1 MIMKMRLEDAMVY
14 ALATA
19 GRGMTTDQLAQKI
32 IEDRLHVRVDGNPV
46 TSAQVYAAVCR
57 NRTIFIKEGGIIH
70 LSM

>member
-1 MIMKMRLEDAMVY
+1 MKMRLEDAMGY

-32 IEDRLHVRVDGNPV
+32 NEERLHVRVDGNPV

>member
-1 MIMKMRLEDAMVY
+1 MKMRLEDAMVY
-14 ALATA
+14 TLATA

-32 IEDRLHVRVDGNPV
+32 NEDRLHVRVDGNPV

-57 NRTIFIKEGGIIH
+57 NHTIFIKEGGIIH

>member
-19 GRGMTTDQLAQKI
+19 GRGMTTDQIAQTI
-32 IEDRLHVRVDGNPV
+32 NEERLHVRVDGNPV

-57 NRTIFIKEGGIIH
+57 NRTIFIKGGGIIH
-70 LSM
+70 LAM

>member
-1 MIMKMRLEDAMVY
+1 MKMRLEDAMVY

>member
-19 GRGMTTDQLAQKI
+19 GRGMTTEQLAQKI
-32 IEDRLHVRVDGNPV
+32 NVERFHVRVDGNPV

-70 LSM
+70 LAM

>member
-19 GRGMTTDQLAQKI
+19 GRGMTTDQIAQKI
-32 IEDRLHVRVDGNPV
+32 NDERLHVRVDGNPV

-57 NRTIFIKEGGIIH
+57 NQKIFIKEGGIIH

>member
-19 GRGMTTDQLAQKI
+19 GRGMTTDQIAQKI
-32 IEDRLHVRVDGNPV
+32 NDERLHVRVDGNPV

>member
-14 ALATA
+14 ALATS

-32 IEDRLHVRVDGNPV
+32 NTERLHVRVDGNPV

-57 NRTIFIKEGGIIH
+57 NSTIFIKEGGLIH
-70 LSM
+70 LCM

>member
-19 GRGMTTDQLAQKI
+19 GRGMTTDQIAQKI
-32 IEDRLHVRVDGNPV
+32 NDERLHIRVDGNPV

>member
-19 GRGMTTDQLAQKI
+19 GRGMTTDQIAQKI
-32 IEDRLHVRVDGNPV
+32 NDERLHIRVDGNPV
-46 TSAQVYAAVCR
+46 TSAQVYATVCR